1 MSSTLVVS
9 NAILPDQ
16 LRRTQTK
23 VGDEKRI
30 NTKTVML
37 FSIVKDKHYSCR
49 SLGYASGNE
58 SIISIDD
65 LCKPIETYIY
75 ARNKHPFT
83 SYAAAKHPKHNKL
96 AVTGIR
102 EKPADFFN
110 DTTRV
115 STLAPT
121 IILSTLGFV
130 FVRTIIP

>member
-49 SLGYASGNE
+49 SLGYACGNK
-58 SIISIDD
+58 SIILFNI
-65 LCKPIETYIY
+65 LCKPIEIYIY
-75 ARNKHPFT
+75 DRKEHPFT
-83 SYAAAKHPKHNKL
+83 GYSAAKYPKHNKL
-96 AVTGIR
+96 AVTDIR
-102 EKPADFFN
+102 EKLVEFYN
-110 DTTRV
+110 DTV
-115 STLAPT
+115 WASTLALAR
-121 IILSTLGFV
+121 ILQT
-130 FVRTIIP
+130 